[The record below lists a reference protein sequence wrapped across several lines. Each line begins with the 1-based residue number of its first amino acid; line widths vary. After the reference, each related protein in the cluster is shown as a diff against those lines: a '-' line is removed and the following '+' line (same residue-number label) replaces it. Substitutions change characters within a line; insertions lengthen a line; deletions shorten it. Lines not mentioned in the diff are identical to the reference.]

1 MLSKD
6 INMKLLIKKTD
17 AKENSAFKK
26 QILED
31 IEFVTAR
38 LEHIRESYDMTSEP
52 ELVDALIYEEMAM
65 KSRFDYLIRI
75 ARENDIKCRI
85 YIRE

>member
-1 MLSKD
+1 M
-6 INMKLLIKKTD
+6 IHMKLPIKKAAAD
-17 AKENSAFKK
+17 ENSELKK

-31 IEFVTAR
+31 IEFVTER
-38 LEHIRESYDMTSEP
+38 LEHIRENYDMTSEP
-52 ELVDALIYEEMAM
+52 ELVDALIYEEKAM

-85 YIRE
+85 GIRE